1 MSVLIDTNV
10 LLRRAQPS
18 HPFHSAAVE
27 SIARHLM
34 RNTPVYFT
42 PQNISEFWHVST
54 RPVDKNG
61 LGLPHETVVAEVA
74 TIEQLLTLLPDSPA
88 VYPEWK
94 RLVTLHRVIGSK
106 VYDARLAAF
115 MNVYGIKNILTFN
128 TADFKRY
135 GNISALDPLTVLS

>member
-18 HPFHSAAVE
+18 HPSHSAAVE
-27 SIARHLM
+27 SIARYLA

-42 PQNISEFWHVST
+42 PQNISEFWDVAT
-54 RPVDKNG
+54 RQADKNG
-61 LGLPHETVVAEVA
+61 LGLPHETVAAELT

-88 VYPEWK
+88 IYGEWK
-94 RLVTLHRVIGSK
+94 RLVMLHKVVGSK
-106 VYDARLAAF
+106 VYDARLVAV
-115 MNVYGIKNILTFN
+115 MNVYGVKSVLTFN

-135 GNISALDPLTVLS
+135 GNASTLDPSSSAS